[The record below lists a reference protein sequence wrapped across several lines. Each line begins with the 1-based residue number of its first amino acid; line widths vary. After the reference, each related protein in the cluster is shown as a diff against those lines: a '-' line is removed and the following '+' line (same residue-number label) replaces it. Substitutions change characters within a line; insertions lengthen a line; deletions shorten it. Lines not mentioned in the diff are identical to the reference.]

1 MLRYRRGLV
10 ACLGPLLAFAWANPA
25 FAHGFGQ
32 RYDLPIPLAFYV
44 WGAGATVA
52 LSFFGFA
59 LFLRQEP
66 KRSPFAVDWHPPSRF
81 VDAIILGA
89 RALAAGGLILVIV
102 AGFFGSQDPIHNIA
116 PVAVWVIGWVGIGF
130 LSLLLGDVWRLV
142 NPWDEIFAAA
152 ESAYR
157 RMHAGAALS
166 LGRCY
171 PQWLTVWPAFVL
183 FILFAWMELVWS
195 GRNVPAELAA
205 ALLVYSA
212 FTWFG
217 MFVFGREVWLERGEV
232 FTLVFGTFARF
243 APFAR
248 APDGE
253 GGIRV
258 RPPAVGLLEDEPLTI
273 SMVALVVALLATVS
287 FDGFLETPLW
297 AAVDFAVLDWA
308 SLSPS
313 WTAMG
318 LREDQA
324 VRVVRTFAL
333 LGCVLLF
340 LAVYAGVCWLSAAV
354 SGEREPGS
362 GIIVRRFVLALV
374 PIALAY
380 HVAHYFS
387 FLFIGGQYAIPRLSD
402 PFGYGW
408 NLFGTA
414 GYQVDIGVVTPR
426 LQWTVAVVSV
436 VLGHLIAVYLSH
448 VTALRVFRSSRA
460 ALRSQIPMVL
470 LMVGYTMISLW
481 ILSQPIVETGAG

>member
-1 MLRYRRGLV
+1 
-10 ACLGPLLAFAWANPA
+10 LATPA

-52 LSFFGFA
+52 LSFVGFA
-59 LFLRQEP
+59 LFLRHENKP
-66 KRSPFAVDWHPPSRF
+66 RRFTVEWHAPSRF
-81 VDAIILGA
+81 VDAIVLGA
-89 RALAAGGLILVIV
+89 HALAAGGLILVIV
-102 AGFFGSQDPIHNIA
+102 AGFFGSQDPIRNVA
-116 PVAVWVIGWVGIGF
+116 PVSIWVIGWVGIGF
-130 LSLLLGDVWRLV
+130 LCLLLGDVWRLV
-142 NPWDEIFAAA
+142 NPWNAIFAVA
-152 ESAYR
+152 ESVYR
-157 RMHAGAALS
+157 RMHADAALS
-166 LGRCY
+166 LGLSY
-171 PQWLTVWPAFVL
+171 PRWLAVWPAFVL

-195 GRNVPAELAA
+195 GRNVPAKLAA

-212 FTWFG
+212 LTWLG
-217 MFVFGREVWLERGEV
+217 MFLFGRKVWLEHGEV
-232 FTLVFGTFARF
+232 FTLVFGMFARF
-243 APFAR
+243 APLAR
-248 APDGE
+248 AREGQ

-258 RPPAVGLLEDEPLTI
+258 RPPAIGLLEDRPLPI

-340 LAVYAGVCWLSAAV
+340 LAVYVGVCWLSAAV
-354 SGEREPGS
+354 SGECEPGT
-362 GIIVRRFVLALV
+362 GVIVRRFVLTLV
-374 PIALAY
+374 PISLAY

-414 GYQVDIGVVTPR
+414 GYQVDIGLVTPR

-436 VLGHLIAVYLSH
+436 VVGHLVAVYLSH

-470 LMVGYTMISLW
+470 LMVAYTMISLW